1 MTVFLQATVKEVVL
15 SSSDND
21 DDEELTRNPNG
32 VGARSVSS
40 SVHDR
45 VRSAASASGNLSSAS
60 TPTSRTKEHH
70 TNHHRPSSQS
80 TGDRPGTN
88 EGPGGGTARE
98 TFLNYFFGTQGP
110 ATGPSST
117 ILSNSSRRTPR
128 AAPTDILGDEPS
140 PEQDMGK
147 VAAFDMKSL
156 NKHIETVSAS
166 RCSYAEMLMF
176 LRLQQNRQPYPL
188 ERKWKLLSSVR

>member
-1 MTVFLQATVKEVVL
+1 VKEVVL

-21 DDEELTRNPNG
+21 DDEELTRNTNG

-40 SVHDR
+40 SIHDR
-45 VRSAASASGNLSSAS
+45 VRSAANTSGNIS
-60 TPTSRTKEHH
+60 PTSIPASLTKERH
-70 TNHHRPSSQS
+70 TNHHHRSASQS
-80 TGDRPGTN
+80 TGVRPGTN

-117 ILSNSSRRTPR
+117 IPSNNSRRTPR
-128 AAPTDILGDEPS
+128 AAPTDILGDEPL

-156 NKHIETVSAS
+156 SKHIETVSVS
-166 RCSYAEMLMF
+166 CYSTFFCRDTDVS
-176 LRLQQNRQPYPL
+176 
-188 ERKWKLLSSVR
+188 